1 MNKKSNS
8 ILSVQPSIVVNALL
22 IDLFIWTLISVIP
35 ALSHLLPFSLY
46 YLEPMRIFLFLGYL
60 LSKDKRN
67 AYILALTIPLVS
79 VVISGH
85 PTPVKA
91 GLISFELLAN
101 IFIFEIGKRY
111 IAYVP
116 MVLFVSILFSKVIYY
131 FLKFLLMS
139 GGLLEGKLIT
149 TPIYYQ
155 VLSALFVT
163 GVFYL
168 FFSKR
173 K

>member
-1 MNKKSNS
+1 MNRNSNS
-8 ILSVQPSIVVNALL
+8 IFNVQPSIIFNAVL
-22 IDLFIWTLISVIP
+22 IDFFIWTLVAIIP

-85 PTPVKA
+85 PTPLKA
-91 GLISFELLAN
+91 GLICIELLAN
-101 IFIFEIGKRY
+101 IFIFEVGKRY
-111 IAYVP
+111 VSYLP
-116 MVLFVSILFSKVIYY
+116 LMLLLSILLSKVIYY
-131 FLKFLLMS
+131 LLKFLLIS
-139 GGLLEGKLIT
+139 GGLMEGKLIT
-149 TPIYYQ
+149 TPFYYQ
-155 VLSALFVT
+155 LFSAFFVT
-163 GVFYL
+163 SVFYL
-168 FFSKR
+168 FLSRR